1 MKHYLRLMS
10 FVAAIF
16 LTSAIFPS
24 ASAQSQ
30 PAKSTPTPPAKQAEP
45 QKNTGEKAKGAAA
58 GAAIGAATGGSAAKG
73 AVVGAGHSRREER
86 RTERKNK

>member
-1 MKHYLRLMS
+1 MKHSLRVMGL
-10 FVAAIF
+10 VTAIAV
-16 LTSAIFPS
+16 TSAILPQG
-24 ASAQSQ
+24 SAQTQSAA
-30 PAKSTPTPPAKQAEP
+30 PPPATQAQP

-73 AVVGAGHSRREER
+73 AVVGAGHSRREDR